1 MLISS
6 RGYAK
11 MMKDKTYEELKTER
25 DKLYQEIIDYENNK
39 IDNCG
44 VMMCSDPDAKYLAA
58 HKYLIELIRLMLEK
72 YQDIKT
78 EKFEEWDE

>member
-6 RGYAK
+6 RGYAEMIK
-11 MMKDKTYEELKTER
+11 NKTYEELKNER
-25 DKLYQEIIDYENNK
+25 DKLFQEIIDYENNK
-39 IDNCG
+39 TDNSG

-58 HKYLIELIRLMLEK
+58 HQYLMEVIRLLMEK

-78 EKFEEWDE
+78 EQFEDWDE